1 MLKKEDVME
10 NQDII
15 QKNIGFFPALALVM
29 GTVIGSGVFFKVSN
43 ITEVT
48 GTPGM
53 TLLVWLLGGVITIC
67 AGLTVAELAA
77 AIPRN
82 GGLTIYIEYTY
93 GKFSGFLAGWAQ
105 SFIYF
110 PAMIAAQA
118 IVFSEQVLNLLH
130 LKDGWIV
137 PVAFIAVASIYL
149 INIIGSKAGG
159 ILQSVTLV
167 VKLIPLIVIIIFGLM
182 NTGDVEVSLAPNT
195 GDTGINFFTAIGAG
209 LLATMFAYDGWI
221 HVGNIAGEMKNPKRD
236 LPLAIVLGLGLVTVI
251 YLLINATFLYTMPIE
266 DLKGNL
272 SAATDASEMLLGDMG
287 GKLVTI
293 GILISV
299 YGALNGYTMTGMRL
313 PYTMAEK
320 NILPFKESFM
330 KVTNAGIPWFSGL
343 VQVIIGAIMITSRS
357 FDAITNMLV
366 FVIWAFYVMA
376 FYAVFVLRKRESE
389 LERPYKVPLYPVIPA
404 IAIIAGVFVMVNTL
418 FTQPVLA
425 IVGIII
431 TLLGIPI
438 YKMRIRVK

>member
-10 NQDII
+10 NKNII

-82 GGLTIYIEYTY
+82 GGLTTYIEYTY

-313 PYTMAEK
+313 PYAMAEK

-438 YKMRIRVK
+438 YKMKIRVR

>member
-1 MLKKEDVME
+1 ME
-10 NQDII
+10 NQNII

-82 GGLTIYIEYTY
+82 GGLTTYIEYTY

-404 IAIIAGVFVMVNTL
+404 IAIIAGVFVMVNTV

>member
-1 MLKKEDVME
+1 ME
-10 NQDII
+10 NKNII

-82 GGLTIYIEYTY
+82 GGLTTYIEYTY

-313 PYTMAEK
+313 PYAMVEK

-343 VQVIIGAIMITSRS
+343 VQVFIGAIMITSRS
-357 FDAITNMLV
+357 FDAITNILV

>member
-10 NQDII
+10 NKNII

-82 GGLTIYIEYTY
+82 GGLTTYIEYTY

-149 INIIGSKAGG
+149 INIIGSKTGG

-272 SAATDASEMLLGDMG
+272 SAATDVSEMLLGDMG

-313 PYTMAEK
+313 PYAMAEK

>member
-10 NQDII
+10 NKNII

-77 AIPRN
+77 AIPKN
-82 GGLTIYIEYTY
+82 GGLTTYIEYTY
-93 GKFSGFLAGWAQ
+93 GRFSGFLAGWAQ

-251 YLLINATFLYTMPIE
+251 YLLINATFLYTLPIDE
-266 DLKGNL
+266 LKGNL
-272 SAATDASEMLLGDMG
+272 SAATDASEILLGDMG

-313 PYTMAEK
+313 PYAMAEK

-438 YKMRIRVK
+438 YKMKIRVR

>member
-1 MLKKEDVME
+1 
-10 NQDII
+10 
-15 QKNIGFFPALALVM
+15 M

-82 GGLTIYIEYTY
+82 GGLTTYIEYTY

-159 ILQSVTLV
+159 LLQSVTLV

-313 PYTMAEK
+313 PYAMAEK

>member
-10 NQDII
+10 NQNII

-82 GGLTIYIEYTY
+82 GGLTTYIEYTY

-159 ILQSVTLV
+159 LLQSVTLV

-313 PYTMAEK
+313 PYAMAEK

>member
-1 MLKKEDVME
+1 ME
-10 NQDII
+10 NKNII

-82 GGLTIYIEYTY
+82 GGLTTYIEYTY
-93 GKFSGFLAGWAQ
+93 GRFSGFLAGWAQ

-251 YLLINATFLYTMPIE
+251 YLLINATFLYTLPIDE
-266 DLKGNL
+266 LKGNL

-313 PYTMAEK
+313 PYAMAEK

-404 IAIIAGVFVMVNTL
+404 TAIIAGVFVMVNTL

-438 YKMRIRVK
+438 YKMKIRVR

>member
-1 MLKKEDVME
+1 ME
-10 NQDII
+10 NKNII

-82 GGLTIYIEYTY
+82 GGLTTYIEYTY

-313 PYTMAEK
+313 PYAMAEK

>member
-1 MLKKEDVME
+1 ME
-10 NQDII
+10 NKNII

-82 GGLTIYIEYTY
+82 GGLTTYIEYTY

-137 PVAFIAVASIYL
+137 SVAFIAVASIYL

-272 SAATDASEMLLGDMG
+272 SAATDASEMLLGAMG

-313 PYTMAEK
+313 PYAMAEK

>member
-1 MLKKEDVME
+1 ME
-10 NQDII
+10 NQNII
-15 QKNIGFFPALALVM
+15 QKSIGFFPALALVM

-82 GGLTIYIEYTY
+82 GGLTTYIEYTY

>member
-1 MLKKEDVME
+1 ME
-10 NQDII
+10 NKNII

-53 TLLVWLLGGVITIC
+53 TLLVWLLGGLITIC

-82 GGLTIYIEYTY
+82 GGLTTYIEYTY

-272 SAATDASEMLLGDMG
+272 SAATDASEILLGDMG

-313 PYTMAEK
+313 PYAMAEK

-438 YKMRIRVK
+438 YKMKIRVR

>member
-1 MLKKEDVME
+1 ME
-10 NQDII
+10 NKNII

-77 AIPRN
+77 AFPRN
-82 GGLTIYIEYTY
+82 GGLTTYIEYTY

-149 INIIGSKAGG
+149 INIIGSKTGG
-159 ILQSVTLV
+159 LLQSVTLV

-313 PYTMAEK
+313 PYAMAEK

>member
-10 NQDII
+10 NQNII

-77 AIPRN
+77 AIPKN
-82 GGLTIYIEYTY
+82 GGLTTYIEYTY

-236 LPLAIVLGLGLVTVI
+236 LPLAIVLGLGLVSVI

-313 PYTMAEK
+313 PYAMAEK

>member
-1 MLKKEDVME
+1 ME
-10 NQDII
+10 NKNII

-82 GGLTIYIEYTY
+82 GGLTTYIEYTY

-251 YLLINATFLYTMPIE
+251 YLLINATFLYTMPME

-313 PYTMAEK
+313 PYAMAEK
-320 NILPFKESFM
+320 NILPFKELFM

>member
-1 MLKKEDVME
+1 ME
-10 NQDII
+10 NKNII

-82 GGLTIYIEYTY
+82 GGLTTYIEYTY

-149 INIIGSKAGG
+149 INIIGSKTGG

-313 PYTMAEK
+313 PYAMVEK

>member
-1 MLKKEDVME
+1 ME
-10 NQDII
+10 NKNII

-82 GGLTIYIEYTY
+82 GGLTTYIEYTY
-93 GKFSGFLAGWAQ
+93 GRFSGFLAGWAQ

-313 PYTMAEK
+313 PYAMAEK

-343 VQVIIGAIMITSRS
+343 VQVLIGAIMITSRS

>member
-10 NQDII
+10 NQNII

-82 GGLTIYIEYTY
+82 GGLTTYIEYTY

-313 PYTMAEK
+313 PYAMAEK

>member
-1 MLKKEDVME
+1 ME
-10 NQDII
+10 NQNII

-82 GGLTIYIEYTY
+82 GGLTTYIEYTY

-357 FDAITNMLV
+357 FDAITNILV

>member
-1 MLKKEDVME
+1 ME
-10 NQDII
+10 KQNVI

-53 TLLVWLLGGVITIC
+53 TLLVWLLGGIITIC

-82 GGLTIYIEYTY
+82 GGLTTYIEYTY

-130 LKDGWIV
+130 LKDGWLV
-137 PVAFIAVASIYL
+137 PIAFIAVASIYM

-159 ILQSVTLV
+159 ILQSVTLI
-167 VKLIPLIVIIIFGLM
+167 VKLIPIIVIIIFGLM
-182 NTGDVEVSLAPNT
+182 NTGNVEVSLAPNT

-236 LPLAIVLGLGLVTVI
+236 LPLAIVLGLGLVTAI
-251 YLLINATFLYTMPIE
+251 YLLINATFLYTLPIDE
-266 DLKGNL
+266 LKGNL
-272 SAATDASEMLLGDMG
+272 SAATDASEILLGAMG

-313 PYTMAEK
+313 PYAMAEK
-320 NILPFKESFM
+320 KVLPFKESFM

-343 VQVIIGAIMITSRS
+343 VQVIIGAVMITLGA
-357 FDAITNMLV
+357 FDSITNMLV

-376 FYAVFVLRKRESE
+376 FYAVFVLRKRERE

-404 IAIIAGVFVMVNTL
+404 IAIIAGVFVMINTL

-438 YKMRIRVK
+438 YKMQVRVK

>member
-10 NQDII
+10 NKNII

-82 GGLTIYIEYTY
+82 GGLTTYIEYTY

-149 INIIGSKAGG
+149 INIIGSKTGG

-313 PYTMAEK
+313 PYAMAEK